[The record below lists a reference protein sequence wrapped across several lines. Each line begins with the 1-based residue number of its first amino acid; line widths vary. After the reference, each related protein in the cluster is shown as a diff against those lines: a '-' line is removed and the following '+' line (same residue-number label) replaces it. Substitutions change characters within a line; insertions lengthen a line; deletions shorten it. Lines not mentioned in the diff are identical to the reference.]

1 MKTILSLKSSTNGVN
16 SHTNKLVDAIVQKL
30 CDKYQGSSVK
40 DCDLTLSEIP
50 HLNGYT
56 IGAFY
61 TPAEHRNEALN
72 TSLAASNKAID
83 DLMEADFIV
92 IGVPMYNFG
101 IPSVLKAWID
111 QITRVGVTFY
121 FDETGMPNGLVHD
134 KKVFLAISS
143 GGIYSEGPMKQY
155 DFTEPYLRSIFAYLG
170 ITDITTV
177 RAEGTAIPGL
187 KELSLNKG
195 LEAVSA
201 LYI

>member
-1 MKTILSLKSSTNGVN
+1 MKTILSLKSSANGVN
-16 SHTNKLVDAIVQKL
+16 THTNKLVDAIVQKL
-30 CDKYQGSSVK
+30 CDKYQGNSVK

-61 TPAEHRNEALN
+61 TPAEHLNETLN
-72 TSLAASNKAID
+72 ASLDASNKAIA
-83 DLMEADFIV
+83 DLMAVDFIL

-101 IPSVLKAWID
+101 IPSVLKTRID

-121 FDETGMPNGLVHD
+121 FDETGMPKGLVHN
-134 KKVFLAISS
+134 KKVFLAIST
-143 GGIYSEGPMKQY
+143 GGIYSDGPLKQY
-155 DFTEPYLRSIFAYLG
+155 DFTEPYLRSLFTYLG
-170 ITDITTV
+170 MTDITTV

-195 LEAVSA
+195 LEAVDA
-201 LYI
+201 LYL